1 MQRTVQ
7 VSAVAIFN
15 QRGELLT
22 VRKQGTDKFQL
33 PGGKPDADETAEQAA
48 LREVSEEVGLELSAD
63 QLSHLG
69 HWLGEAANRDADL
82 VSAEVYLAAG
92 QHQATA
98 QAEIAELRWIPL
110 SSPASTDL
118 APLIVLFLLPLLRS
132 KASLAAAPSEQ
143 H

>member
-15 QRGELLT
+15 QRGDLLT
-22 VRKQGTDKFQL
+22 VRKRGTTKFQL
-33 PGGKPDADETAEQAA
+33 PGGKSDVGETAEQAA
-48 LREVSEEVGLELSAD
+48 IREVSEEVGLELPAN

-69 HWLGEAANRDADL
+69 HWLGEAANQDADL
-82 VSAEVYLAAG
+82 VSAEVFLASG
-92 QHQATA
+92 QYQATA
-98 QAEIAELRWIPL
+98 QAEIAELRWISP
-110 SSPASTDL
+110 SAPASTDL

-132 KASLAAAPSEQ
+132 KASLAATPSEQ